1 MVIFRAGLC
10 TDFLSVEYFLEEYLS
25 GSERLVAYSRDQV
38 GQFALSCPTGVP
50 RGIPRGMNIASVVLP
65 LVRKHVQQTLMLQRI
80 RENILHRF
88 GRDASHLLVLYNY
101 AFLSRTWMQCGNL
114 ASSDIVAGR
123 LNIQKKFPRATN
135 TCCVLLFPD
144 LVNYLCCD
152 LLYFL
157 LNYTSHLVLFN
168 CHFN

>member
-1 MVIFRAGLC
+1 MFWVVANWILVVFRAGLC
-10 TDFLSVEYFLEEYLS
+10 TDFLSVEYFSEEYLS

-50 RGIPRGMNIASVVLP
+50 RGISRGMNIASVVLP

-101 AFLSRTWMQCGNL
+101 AFLVEHGCGNL
-114 ASSDIVAGR
+114 ASSDIVAAR
-123 LNIQKKFPRATN
+123 VRVVSTSRRNFPELQILAACSCFRISSSI
-135 TCCVLLFPD
+135 CVVTF
-144 LVNYLCCD
+144 YIS
-152 LLYFL
+152 F
-157 LNYTSHLVLFN
+157 
-168 CHFN
+168 